1 MEWIASVQTVL
12 QEWEKNNSQVLQ
24 ELQEWFRA
32 IPLDKKWEIVLMLL
46 GCVWI
51 IRTVNERSGA
61 SKKAK
66 RAKNKGSRYWR
77 PEENQFIG
85 PAHEEIPR
93 EWYWDECDCRWL
105 PPEHPDHPNNKKKM
119 KARGQTVGLV
129 FFHPISSRFSG
140 NR

>member
-24 ELQEWFRA
+24 ELQDWFRA

-46 GCVWI
+46 ACVWI

-66 RAKNKGSRYWR
+66 RAKNKGSHLQSHSSQYHSRGMSSCA
-77 PEENQFIG
+77 G
-85 PAHEEIPR
+85 PM
-93 EWYWDECDCRWL
+93 
-105 PPEHPDHPNNKKKM
+105 N
-119 KARGQTVGLV
+119 
-129 FFHPISSRFSG
+129 
-140 NR
+140 